1 MFSACKTFE
10 FEAGHYLPGYD
21 GACKNK
27 HGHSYVLQVEVV
39 GGPMLYET
47 GMIVDFTIL
56 KDVVKKLIVDKFD
69 HSWLNDSF
77 SMPTAEN
84 MVRKIVE
91 ILDND
96 RLWPLGVFLQRVR
109 LYETRTSY
117 IEWRRP

>member
-27 HGHSYVLQVEVV
+27 HGHSYVLQVEV
-39 GGPMLYET
+39 GGPILNDQ
-47 GMIVDFTIL
+47 GMVVDFKIL
-56 KDVVKKLIVDKFD
+56 KDVVQKLIVDKYD
-69 HSWLNDSF
+69 HAWLNDSF
-77 SMPTAEN
+77 SIPTAEN
-84 MVRKIVE
+84 MVRKIVDVLNAKKK
-91 ILDND
+91 I
-96 RLWPLGVFLQRVR
+96 WPLGVFLQRVR